1 MDSTIKKRIYLVGF
15 MGVGKSTIGKQLAEQ
30 MGYKFLDIDR
40 VFEKKYKISISGF
53 FDKYD
58 EELFRKLE
66 YEVLLETF
74 KLENVVVST
83 GGGTA
88 CFYDSIKVMNKN
100 GFTVYLEMTQ
110 EALFTR
116 LKNAKRK
123 RPIVANKS
131 DNVLKNTIAKKMNER
146 VPFYKQAH
154 LIFNAI
160 DIDISNLKNA
170 IDNY

>member
-1 MDSTIKKRIYLVGF
+1 
-15 MGVGKSTIGKQLAEQ
+15 MGVGKSTIGKQLANQ
-30 MGYKFLDIDR
+30 MGYEFVDVDR

-74 KLENVVVST
+74 KLDNVVVST

-110 EALFTR
+110 EALFDR
-116 LKNAKRK
+116 LKSAKRK
-123 RPIVANKS
+123 RPLVDNKS
-131 DNVLKNTIAKKMNER
+131 DTDLKNTIAKKMDER
-146 VPFYKQAH
+146 LPFYKQAH
-154 LIFNAI
+154 LIFNATN
-160 DIDISNLKNA
+160 IDISDLKNA

>member
-1 MDSTIKKRIYLVGF
+1 
-15 MGVGKSTIGKQLAEQ
+15 MGVGKSTIGKQLANQ
-30 MGYKFLDIDR
+30 MGYEFVDVDR

-74 KLENVVVST
+74 KLDNVVVST

-110 EALFTR
+110 EALFDR
-116 LKNAKRK
+116 LKSAKRK
-123 RPIVANKS
+123 RPLVDNKS
-131 DNVLKNTIAKKMNER
+131 DTDLKNTIAKKMDER
-146 VPFYKQAH
+146 LPFYEQAN

-160 DIDISNLKNA
+160 DIDISDLKNA